1 MRKTTKYSSFIIA
14 TLLATTPIL
23 VSQKVQATT
32 DTSSESGAAS
42 NSSKVNQENNG
53 TKSGAKGTEDNGS
66 STTGSADD
74 DDDDSD
80 GTTQSGS
87 NQKGTDSGKTKAK
100 SGETPGNQSDTK
112 GNPAPSQSNGNA
124 PIMTGNP
131 KDYED
136 GQDYGYKP
144 VPGFPIISITKTDPN
159 FYVKNGMTPNEISD
173 FFNDKKNYSLINKE
187 FSDTHITY
195 GSLTT
200 NYDPDDDYDT
210 MIHPDVWCVYKKD
223 SKGNVDYKQVVGDD
237 EKLVEGNGYEIVLEF
252 SVMDGLDPDI
262 MYNVKD
268 YGTIALHHPAQWT
281 LRYPNYDGSI
291 EDESHHYG
299 MSNVCLQIN
308 VKFGEY
314 PGWKDSDQN
323 KKQDDSDNNSGSTSQ
338 DNKGTSSDN
347 NSGST
352 SQDNKGTSSDNSSE
366 SQNNNNNGQEEQP
379 TNINNSSNDF
389 SSSLDSNPNNDAVL
403 PVADTPVDQPANVT
417 DKVQNNESINKLSD
431 KDLRHLGLVKRSFL
445 YDDKGK
451 RVKGTPLLAK
461 NNNKMYLVPKNVRM
475 MNGKLFYRVTV
486 GTNTYFVRLQNV
498 LRNKQVAKIDFKGR
512 IKHKLLG
519 TVKFYDQNGHKLN
532 QKVNSKKYFKLTQVK
547 LINHKFLY
555 KIKGKNLWVR
565 AKDVHIKENNVF

>member
-87 NQKGTDSGKTKAK
+87 NQKGTDLGKTKTK
-100 SGETPGNQSDTK
+100 SGETPGNQLDTK

-131 KDYED
+131 KDYID
-136 GQDYGYKP
+136 AADYGYKP
-144 VPGFPIISITKTDPN
+144 VPGFPIINITKTDPN
-159 FYVKNGMTPNEISD
+159 VYVKDGMSQNDLQDYFDNEE
-173 FFNDKKNYSLINKE
+173 NYSLIDKE
-187 FSDTHITY
+187 FSDLHATY
-195 GSLTT
+195 GTFSIPGLGS
-200 NYDPDDDYDT
+200 DYSNSRLSPNVECIYRVDANGK
-210 MIHPDVWCVYKKD
+210 IDYKHILDANEKMT
-223 SKGNVDYKQVVGDD
+223 KGNHYMALIGT
-237 EKLVEGNGYEIVLEF
+237 EIV
-252 SVMDGLDPDI
+252 DGLDPDI
-262 MYNVKD
+262 MYNTVD
-268 YGTIALHHPAQWT
+268 YLVDGTPEKRPQWS
-281 LRYPNYDGSI
+281 LRFPNDQYETDDGTM
-291 EDESHHYG
+291 HYG
-299 MSNVCLQIN
+299 MTTLYALLN
-308 VKFGEY
+308 VKFGVY
-314 PGWKDSDQN
+314 HGGKDSDQN
-323 KKQDDSDNNSGSTSQ
+323 KKPDDNDNNSGSTSQ
-338 DNKGTSSDN
+338 NNKGNSADN
-347 NSGST
+347 NSGS
-352 SQDNKGTSSDNSSE
+352 QDNNNS
-366 SQNNNNNGQEEQP
+366 QEEQP
-379 TNINNSSNDF
+379 VTTDNSSNVF
-389 SSSLDSNPNNDAVL
+389 PSSTDLNTDNNEAL
-403 PVADTPVDQPANVT
+403 PVVNTSVDQSTNITESVP
-417 DKVQNNESINKLSD
+417 DNESINKLSD
-431 KDLRHLGLVKRSFL
+431 NELRHLGLVKRSFL
-445 YDDKGK
+445 YDENGK
-451 RVKGTPLLAK
+451 RVEGTPLLAK

-475 MNGKLFYRVTV
+475 VDGKLFYRVTI
-486 GTNTYFVRLQNV
+486 GTNTYFVKLQNV
-498 LRNKQVAKIDFKGR
+498 LRNKQIANIDFKGR

-547 LINHKFLY
+547 LINHKFFY